1 MARVVWKG
9 AIAFGLVNIPVRLYT
24 AVHPRNVQFHMMS
37 PDGKCRLRRKLW
49 CPETGEEFEYAQ
61 ATRAVEVAPDRYV
74 PIEPEEV
81 ARLRPDK
88 GHTVE
93 IEDFVELSGIDPV
106 YYARPYYVGP
116 GEGGARAY
124 RLLVRAMEVSNR
136 VGIGRFVLREK
147 QYLAAI
153 RPSGGGLVLET
164 MHWHDEVAD
173 LHEVVD
179 LPSDEVD
186 ERQLELATDLIDRL
200 TRPFDA
206 SRYRDTFR
214 EQLEELVARKA
225 AGERLPEAPS
235 PKEPAGVPDL
245 TEALRQSLTQ
255 RHPKKKLEKA

>member
-24 AVHPRNVQFHMMS
+24 AVHAQNVQFHMMS
-37 PDGKCRLRRKLW
+37 PDGRCRLRRKLW

-74 PIEPEEV
+74 SVDPEEI
-81 ARLRPDK
+81 ARLRPEK

-93 IEDFVELSGIDPV
+93 IEDFVELSEIDPV

-124 RLLVRAMEVSNR
+124 RLLVRAMESSKR
-136 VGIGRFVLREK
+136 VGIGRFVMREK
-147 QYLAAI
+147 QYLVAV
-153 RPSGGGLVLET
+153 RPSEGALILET
-164 MHWHDEVAD
+164 MNWHDEVTPLA
-173 LHEVVD
+173 EVVD

-186 ERQLELATDLIDRL
+186 ERQLELANDLIDRL

-214 EQLEELVARKA
+214 EQLQELIARKA
-225 AGERLPEAPS
+225 AGKALPKVARPQAPA
-235 PKEPAGVPDL
+235 EVPDL
-245 TEALRQSLTQ
+245 TEALRQSLQQ
-255 RHPKKKLEKA
+255 RDRKLEKA